1 MHSLDWIILSSFL
14 LFVAVYGV
22 WKTRGKKDIHGYFLA
37 NRSTPWYGVT
47 ISIMATQA
55 SAITFLSVPGQAY
68 VDGMRFVQFYFGLP
82 LAMVILSITAVPLF
96 HKLKVFT
103 AYEFLE
109 QRFDLKNR
117 VLGSLLFLIQ
127 RGLAAGFT
135 ILAPALIISVI
146 LGWDFRL
153 TIFMIGGLVVLYTA
167 AGGTEAVNK
176 THLLQMMI
184 VTAGMGAA
192 FFMIF
197 RRLPPDISFSSAVHV
212 AGKLGKLNVVN
223 FAFNWKD
230 RYNFWSGLIGGAFLA
245 LAYFGTDQSQVQR
258 YLSGRSVAQSR
269 MGLLA
274 NGVFKVP
281 MQFVILFIGAMIFV
295 FYQFVTPPLFFNPVE
310 TAKVKSG
317 SYASAYAKLET
328 DYDRLNGEKQGQ
340 LRQMLAAIDTHQD
353 KDLAGVMQQLRQ
365 TRESESG
372 IRREA
377 IGLIKKSDP
386 LAETNDTNYI
396 FLSFVTRFLPVGLVG
411 LILAAILS
419 ASMSASSAELNA
431 LASVTVIDIYK
442 RLVRRGASDR
452 HYLHVSKAATVFWG
466 LYAVAFAQFANH
478 LGSLIE
484 AVNIMGSLFYGTI
497 LGIFLIAFYFK
508 KVGGNATF
516 MAALIA
522 EVAVLACYFFTK
534 IPYLWFNVIGCVLLL
549 ILANVLNP
557 LSPGRKAGLPGQGH
571 PAVSLSGR

>member
-1 MHSLDWIILSSFL
+1 MHPLDWVVLSSFL
-14 LFVAVYGV
+14 LFVAAYGV
-22 WKTRGKKDIHGYFLA
+22 WKTRGRKDMHGYFLA
-37 NRSTPWYGVT
+37 GKSTPWYGVT

-55 SAITFLSVPGQAY
+55 SAITFLSMPGQAY

-82 LAMVILSITAVPLF
+82 IAMVILSITAVPLF
-96 HKLKVFT
+96 HKLKVYT
-103 AYEFLE
+103 AYELLE

-117 VLGSLLFLIQ
+117 ALGSLLFLIQ

-153 TIFMIGGLVVLYTA
+153 TIFLIGGLVILYTA
-167 AGGTEAVNK
+167 AGGTEAVSK
-176 THLLQMMI
+176 THLLQMAI
-184 VTAGMGAA
+184 VTVGMGAA
-192 FFMIF
+192 LFMIF
-197 RRLPPDISFSSAVHV
+197 RRLPPDISSSSAVHL
-212 AGKLGKLNVVN
+212 AGKLGKLNAVN
-223 FAFNWKD
+223 FAFHWTD
-230 RYNFWSGLIGGAFLA
+230 RYNFWTGLIGGAFVA
-245 LAYFGTDQSQVQR
+245 LSYFGTDQSQVQR
-258 YLSGRSVAQSR
+258 YLTGRSVAQSR

-281 MQFVILFIGAMIFV
+281 MQCVILFIGAMIFV

-310 TAKVKSG
+310 TAHVKAG
-317 SYASAYAKLET
+317 AYGEAYNKLET
-328 DYDRLNGEKQGQ
+328 AYERLGGEKQAQ
-340 LRQMLAAIDTHQD
+340 LRRMLAAA
-353 KDLAGVMQQLRQ
+353 KDRNDQEAADAMEQLRL
-365 TRESESG
+365 TKATESAL
-372 IRREA
+372 RQEA
-377 IGLIKKSDP
+377 VGLIKKNDP

-396 FLSFVTRFLPVGLVG
+396 FLSFVTRYLPVGLVG

-442 RLVRRGASDR
+442 RLVRRNAPDR
-452 HYLHVSKAATVFWG
+452 HYVRVSKAATVFWG
-466 LYAVAFAQFANH
+466 LYAIAFAQFANH

-508 KVGGNATF
+508 RIGGNATF
-516 MAALIA
+516 IAAVVA
-522 EVAVLACYFFTK
+522 ELTVLACYFFTK

-549 ILANVLNP
+549 SLAAALNP
-557 LSPGRKAGLPGQGH
+557 LF
-571 PAVSLSGR
+571 SGEKRAAA

>member
-1 MHSLDWIILSSFL
+1 MHALDWIVLTSFL
-14 LFVAVYGV
+14 LFVAAYGV
-22 WKTRGKKDIHGYFLA
+22 WKTRGNKDMPGYFLA
-37 NRSTPWYGVT
+37 NKSTPWYGVT

-55 SAITFLSVPGQAY
+55 SAITFLSMPGQAY

-82 LAMVILSITAVPLF
+82 IAMVILSITAVPLF
-96 HKLKVFT
+96 HKLKVYT

-117 VLGSLLFLIQ
+117 ALGSLLFLIQ

-153 TIFMIGGLVVLYTA
+153 TIFMIGGLVILYTA

-176 THLLQMMI
+176 THLLQMAI
-184 VTAGMGAA
+184 VTVGMGAA

-197 RRLPPDISFSSAVHV
+197 RRLPPDISFSSAVHL
-212 AGKLGKLNVVN
+212 AGKLGKLNVVD
-223 FAFNWKD
+223 FTFHWAD
-230 RYNFWSGLIGGAFLA
+230 RYNFWSGLIGGAFVA
-245 LAYFGTDQSQVQR
+245 LSYFGTDQSQVQR
-258 YLSGRSVAQSR
+258 YLAGRSVAQSR

-274 NGVFKVP
+274 NGVVKVP

-310 TAKVKSG
+310 TAHVKNG
-317 SYASAYAKLET
+317 AYAEAYTKLET
-328 DYDRLNGEKQGQ
+328 DYRLLNGEKRDQ
-340 LRQMLAAIDTHQD
+340 LRQMLTAIESRNDGD
-353 KDLAGVMQQLRQ
+353 EAEAMKKLGLV
-365 TRESESG
+365 RESEAG

-377 IGLIKKSDP
+377 IGLIKKNDP

-396 FLSFVTRFLPVGLVG
+396 FLSFVTRYLPVGLVG

-419 ASMSASSAELNA
+419 ASMSASSAELSA

-442 RLVRRGASDR
+442 RLVRRDAPDR
-452 HYLHVSKAATVFWG
+452 HYVRVSKAATVFWG
-466 LYAVAFAQFANH
+466 LYAIAFAQFANH

-508 KVGGNATF
+508 RIGGNATF
-516 MAALIA
+516 IAAVIA
-522 EVAVLACYFFTK
+522 ELTVLACFFFTK
-534 IPYLWFNVIGCVLLL
+534 IPYLWFNVIGCALLV
-549 ILANVLNP
+549 ILANIMNP
-557 LSPGRKAGLPGQGH
+557 IWPGGRMGSPE
-571 PAVSLSGR
+571 PARSA

>member
-1 MHSLDWIILSSFL
+1 MHALDWIVLTSFL

-22 WKTRGKKDIHGYFLA
+22 WKTRGKKDMPGYFLA
-37 NRSTPWYGVT
+37 NKSTPWYGVT

-55 SAITFLSVPGQAY
+55 SAITFLSMPGQAY

-82 LAMVILSITAVPLF
+82 IAMVILSITAVPLF
-96 HKLKVFT
+96 HKLKVYT

-117 VLGSLLFLIQ
+117 ALGSILFLIQ

-153 TIFMIGGLVVLYTA
+153 TIIMIGGLVVLYTA

-176 THLLQMMI
+176 THLLQMAI
-184 VTAGMGAA
+184 VTVGMGAA

-197 RRLPPDISFSSAVHV
+197 RRLPPDISFSSAVHL

-223 FAFNWKD
+223 FTFNWAD
-230 RYNFWSGLIGGAFLA
+230 RYNFWSGLIGGAFVA
-245 LAYFGTDQSQVQR
+245 LSYFGTDQSQVQR
-258 YLSGRSVAQSR
+258 HLAGRSVAQSR

-274 NGVFKVP
+274 NGVVKVP

-310 TAKVKSG
+310 TAHVKNG
-317 SYASAYAKLET
+317 AYGEAYTKLEA
-328 DYDRLNGEKQGQ
+328 DYRGLNGEKQDQ
-340 LRQMLAAIDTHQD
+340 LRRMLAAIDNRDQGD
-353 KDLAGVMQQLRQ
+353 EAEAMEKLRLV
-365 TRESESG
+365 RESESG
-372 IRREA
+372 LRQDA
-377 IGLIKKSDP
+377 IGLIKKNDP

-396 FLSFVTRFLPVGLVG
+396 FLSFVTRYLPVGLVG

-419 ASMSASSAELNA
+419 ASMSASSAELSA
-431 LASVTVIDIYK
+431 LASVTVIDIYQ
-442 RLVRRGASDR
+442 RLVRRDASDR
-452 HYLHVSKAATVFWG
+452 HYVRVTKAATVFWG
-466 LYAVAFAQFANH
+466 LYAIAFAQFANH

-508 KVGGNATF
+508 RIGGNATF
-516 MAALIA
+516 IAAVVA
-522 EVAVLACYFFTK
+522 ELTVLACFFFTK
-534 IPYLWFNVIGCVLLL
+534 IPYLWFNVIGCVLLV
-549 ILANVLNP
+549 ILANIMNP
-557 LSPGRKAGLPGQGH
+557 LWPGRRMGSQE
-571 PAVSLSGR
+571 PARSA